1 VRAGISYALAE
12 AMADGPLRPSPAEEL
27 IPLTQ
32 QLLEVPLK
40 LVETSLSLELQ
51 GGAVTADDLDGRR
64 CIFLAGLYRAEC
76 EITGKLKGLVVG
88 QPPWLSMAAGKVIP
102 WVEKPTK
109 LTLAESQQEAIRVA
123 LGSKVLVITGG
134 PGVGKTTLVNSILK
148 IPSRRP

>member
-1 VRAGISYALAE
+1 
-12 AMADGPLRPSPAEEL
+12 
-27 IPLTQ
+27 
-32 QLLEVPLK
+32 
-40 LVETSLSLELQ
+40 
-51 GGAVTADDLDGRR
+51 
-64 CIFLAGLYRAEC
+64 
-76 EITGKLKGLVVG
+76 VVG